1 MRRQDRQE
9 QLLRTLEA
17 QRNCGI
23 GDLAAQL
30 GVSEETVRRDV
41 KELEAQGKVHKLH
54 GAVRLPDNA
63 FETPFDTRI
72 NEQFAAK
79 AAIAQ
84 AATQLIRDN
93 SAIFIDSGSTS
104 LHVAR
109 ALRGHR
115 QLSVMTNA
123 IDVAH
128 ELCSINNNRVFL
140 AGGEVDRDYRAA
152 FGTEAE
158 AFLRRFTP
166 EVAILSIGAVDLEL
180 GLMDFHLGE
189 ASIKRRMAELAR
201 SVLLVADAT
210 KLGKQGLVQTCPC
223 DAVDIFVTNGPLPP
237 AFRAQFEGAR
247 IVEVAL

>member
-9 QLLRTLEA
+9 QLLRTVEA

-23 GDLAAQL
+23 GELATRL

-63 FETPFDTRI
+63 FETPFDTRV

-79 AAIAQ
+79 AAIAL
-84 AATQLIRDN
+84 AAAQCIRDN
-93 SAIFIDSGSTS
+93 SALFIDSGSTS

-109 ALRGHR
+109 SLRGHR
-115 QLSVMTNA
+115 QLSVITNA
-123 IDVAH
+123 VDVAQ

-140 AGGEVDRDYRAA
+140 AGGEMDQDYRAT
-152 FGTEAE
+152 FGAEAE
-158 AFLRRFTP
+158 AFLGRFTP
-166 EVAILSIGAVDLEL
+166 EVAILSIGAIDPKM

-189 ASIKRRMAELAR
+189 ASIKRRMAALAR
-201 SVLLVADAT
+201 YVILVADVT
-210 KLGKQGLVQTCPC
+210 KLGRQGLVQTCPC
-223 DAVDIFVTNGPLPP
+223 DAVDLFVTNGPLPP
-237 AFRAQFEGAR
+237 AFRACFADAR
-247 IVEVAL
+247 IVEAPS